1 MAASRAEWAA
11 PTAAAARDA
20 DCVGTLL
27 CGLAPP
33 ARACTVRPCMR
44 AACGVRLTL
53 PPDAALLPLSPDA
66 AQTML
71 LRLLRLGAAYCL
83 C

>member
-1 MAASRAEWAA
+1 MALRLLRGRAA
-11 PTAAAARDA
+11 
-20 DCVGTLL
+20 
-27 CGLAPP
+27 
-33 ARACTVRPCMR
+33 VRPPMR